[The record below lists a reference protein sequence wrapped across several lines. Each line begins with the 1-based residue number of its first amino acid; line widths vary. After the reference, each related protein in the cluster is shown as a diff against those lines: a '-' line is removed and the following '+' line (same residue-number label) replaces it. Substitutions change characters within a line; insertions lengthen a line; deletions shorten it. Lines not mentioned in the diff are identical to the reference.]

1 MNLFDSFSNRIIIYR
16 RGCCLLW
23 LLFLKFNL
31 KSSHVT
37 INFLINNFRKMLSC
51 SNIHITIESVNFGQ
65 VRSYDIRNKADH
77 SEKYSIRLEHSS
89 LLFMK
94 GDLQTKWDRRIAK
107 SIRPIKSRPNMTFRV
122 VF

>member
-1 MNLFDSFSNRIIIYR
+1 MNLFDSLSNRIIIYR

-51 SNIHITIESVNFGQ
+51 SKIHLTIESVNFGQ

-94 GDLQTKWDRRIAK
+94 GDLQTNWVHRIAK
-107 SIRPIKSRPNMTFRV
+107 STHSMKPRLNLIFR
-122 VF
+122 